1 MKNEK
6 PYIVYTDDPALAV
19 TIDEKLDSVLESLEA
34 VKRRLNIIES
44 DSWVTT
50 DRISD
55 DAVTGAK
62 IAPFEDWTDDEQ

>member
-1 MKNEK
+1 MKKEK
-6 PYIVYTDDPALAV
+6 PYIVYTDDPTLAD

-34 VKRRLNIIES
+34 IKKRLNIIEG

-62 IAPFEDWTDDEQ
+62 IAPFKDWTD